1 MTENELRQKV
11 ADTINAWIGA
21 TKGSA
26 KHLDIL
32 EVYNNYRPL
41 ARGYKVQVNDA
52 YCATT
57 VSAAYIRAGIAE
69 YTGTECG
76 VEKYIAIAKSKS
88 YWVENDAHTPKIGDA
103 CTYDWDDN
111 GVGDCTGAADHIGIV
126 TSVAASYFVV
136 TEGNMSGGKV
146 GTRTMAIN
154 GRYIRGFICPDFAAI
169 AKKLGGTST
178 GTTAGTTTGTTA
190 ASSTAKNTAH
200 TVVAGDTLGK
210 IAARY
215 GTTVDALAAING
227 IKNVNLIRVGQ
238 VIYLT
243 EAAAAVAKLAQLG
256 VINSP
261 DYWDGLAAS
270 GTVKYL
276 DLLLTKAAEKIT
288 TKADLR
294 TSTPENGVGNLVAAG
309 VIDTKDYWLA
319 AYHNVAN
326 LGALLCALGGSV

>member
-1 MTENELRQKV
+1 MTENQLRQKV
-11 ADTINAWIGA
+11 VDIINAWIGA

-26 KHLDIL
+26 KHLDLL

-76 VEKYIAIAKSKS
+76 VEKYTLVAKKLGI
-88 YWVENDAHTPKIGDA
+88 WVENDAHTPKIGDA
-103 CTYDWDDN
+103 CVYDWQDN
-111 GVGDCTGAADHIGIV
+111 GVGDCTGAGDHIGIV
-126 TSVAASYFVV
+126 SKVSAGSFVV
-136 TEGNMSGGKV
+136 TEGNMTGGKV

-169 AKKLGGTST
+169 AKKLGGT
-178 GTTAGTTTGTTA
+178 TTGTTTPTTG
-190 ASSTAKNTAH
+190 ASSAAQGTAH

-210 IAARY
+210 IAAKY

-227 IKNVNLIRVGQ
+227 IQNKNLIRVGQ

-243 EAAAAVAKLAQLG
+243 EAAAAVGKLARLG

-261 DYWDGLAAS
+261 DYWNTAATS
-270 GTVKYL
+270 GKVKYL
-276 DLLLTKAAEKIT
+276 DRLLIQAAEKIT
-288 TKADLR
+288 KAGTR
-294 TSTPENGVGNLVAAG
+294 TTTPEAGVAALVAAG
-309 VIDTKDYWLA
+309 VINTPDYWLA
-319 AYHNVAN
+319 NYRTFPS
-326 LGALLCALGGSV
+326 LDALLCALGGAVK

>member
-11 ADTINAWIGA
+11 VDTINAWIGA
-21 TKGSA
+21 TKGTA

-32 EVYNNYRPL
+32 EIYNNHKPL

-76 VEKYIAIAKSKS
+76 VEKYTLVAKKLGI
-88 YWVENDAHTPKIGDA
+88 WVENDAHTPKIGDA
-103 CTYDWDDN
+103 CVYDWDDN
-111 GVGDCTGAADHIGIV
+111 GVGDCTGAGDHIGIV
-126 TSVAASYFVV
+126 SKVSAGSFVV
-136 TEGNMSGGKV
+136 TEGNMTGGKV

-169 AKKLGGTST
+169 AKKLGGTTSST
-178 GTTAGTTTGTTA
+178 TTA
-190 ASSTAKNTAH
+190 SSAVQGTAH

-210 IAARY
+210 IAAKY
-215 GTTVDALAAING
+215 GTTADALAAING
-227 IKNVNLIRVGQ
+227 IQNKNLIRVGQ

-243 EAAAAVAKLAQLG
+243 EAAAAVAKLARLG

-261 DYWDGLAAS
+261 DYWNTAAAS
-270 GTVKYL
+270 GKVKYL
-276 DLLLTKAAEKIT
+276 DRLLIQAAEKIN
-288 TKADLR
+288 KAGTR
-294 TSTPENGVGNLVAAG
+294 TATPEEGVAALVAAG
-309 VIDTKDYWLA
+309 VVNTPDYWLA
-319 AYHNVAN
+319 NYRT
-326 LGALLCALGGSV
+326 LPSLDALLCALGGAVK

>member
-1 MTENELRQKV
+1 MTENQLRQKV
-11 ADTINAWIGA
+11 ADTINAWVGA

-41 ARGYKVQVNDA
+41 ARGYKVQVKDA

-57 VSAAYIRAGIAE
+57 VSAAYIRAGIAK

-76 VEKYIAIAKSKS
+76 VEKYTIVAKKLGI
-88 YWVENDAHTPKIGDA
+88 WVENDAHTPKIGDA
-103 CTYDWDDN
+103 CVYDWQDN
-111 GVGDCTGAADHIGIV
+111 GVGDCTGAGDHIGIV
-126 TSVAASYFVV
+126 TKVSAGSFVV

-146 GTRTMAIN
+146 GKRTMAIN

-169 AKKLGGTST
+169 AKKMG
-178 GTTAGTTTGTTA
+178 GTTTSTTPGTTG
-190 ASSTAKNTAH
+190 ASSAAKGTAH

-227 IKNVNLIRVGQ
+227 IKNKNLIRVGQ

-243 EAAAAVAKLAQLG
+243 EAAAAVAKLARLG

-261 DYWDGLAAS
+261 DYWWKTVS
-270 GTVKYL
+270 GNKVKYL
-276 DLLLTKAAEKIT
+276 DILFTKAAAKIS
-288 TKADLR
+288 KAGTR
-294 TSTPENGVGNLVAAG
+294 TATPEDGIAALVAAG
-309 VIDTKDYWLA
+309 VIDTPDYWK
-319 AYHNVAN
+319 AN
-326 LGALLCALGGSV
+326 YKGYPSLGELLCALGGAVK

>member
-1 MTENELRQKV
+1 MTENQLRQKV
-11 ADTINAWIGA
+11 VDTINAWIGA
-21 TKGSA
+21 TKGTP

-76 VEKYIAIAKSKS
+76 VEKYTLVAKAKGI
-88 YWVENDAHTPKIGDA
+88 WVENDAHTPKIGDA
-103 CTYDWDDN
+103 CVYDWQDN
-111 GVGDCTGAADHIGIV
+111 GVGDCTGAGDHIGIV
-126 TSVAASYFVV
+126 SKVSAGSFVV

-169 AKKLGGTST
+169 AKKLGGT
-178 GTTAGTTTGTTA
+178 TTNTTTPTTG
-190 ASSTAKNTAH
+190 ASSAVQGTAH

-210 IAARY
+210 IAAKY

-227 IKNVNLIRVGQ
+227 IQNKNLIRVGQ

-243 EAAAAVAKLAQLG
+243 EVAAAVGKLARLG

-261 DYWDGLAAS
+261 DYWNTAAAS
-270 GTVKYL
+270 GKVKYL
-276 DLLLTKAAEKIT
+276 DLLLVKAAEKIT
-288 TKADLR
+288 KAGTR
-294 TSTPENGVGNLVAAG
+294 TTTVQAGVAALVAAG
-309 VIDTKDYWLA
+309 VINTPDYWLINYPA
-319 AYHNVAN
+319 LAN
-326 LGALLCALGGSV
+326 LDALLCALGGAVK

>member
-1 MTENELRQKV
+1 MTENQLRQKV
-11 ADTINAWIGA
+11 ADTINAWVGA

-41 ARGYKVQVNDA
+41 ARGYKVQVKDA

-76 VEKYIAIAKSKS
+76 VEKYTLVAKAKGI
-88 YWVENDAHTPKIGDA
+88 WVENDAHTPKIGDA
-103 CTYDWDDN
+103 CVYDWQDN
-111 GVGDCTGAADHIGIV
+111 GKGDCTGAGDHIGIV
-126 TSVAASYFVV
+126 TKVSAGSFVV

-169 AKKLGGTST
+169 AKKLGGTNT
-178 GTTAGTTTGTTA
+178 GTTGT
-190 ASSTAKNTAH
+190 SSAVQGTAH
-200 TVVAGDTLGK
+200 TVAAGDTLGK

-227 IKNVNLIRVGQ
+227 IKNKNLIRVGQ

-243 EAAAAVAKLAQLG
+243 EAAAAVGKLAKLG

-261 DYWDGLAAS
+261 DYWAGVVNS
-270 GTVKYL
+270 GKVQYL
-276 DLLLTKAAEKIT
+276 DILLERAAAKIKKAGTRAANVE
-288 TKADLR
+288 D
-294 TSTPENGVGNLVAAG
+294 GVAALVRAG
-309 VIDTKDYWLA
+309 VIDSPEYWLKNYKQA
-319 AYHNVAN
+319 AS
-326 LGALLCALGGSV
+326 LDQLLCALGGAVK